1 MNDLLAKLRES
12 AEFQQIMDELRKHR
26 PVIPD
31 YRPQATREE
40 TEYLV
45 EKIKYQS
52 GLRDGFDLLN
62 RLLTGK

>member
-1 MNDLLAKLRES
+1 MRDLLAKLRES
-12 AEFQQIMDELRKHR
+12 AEFKQIMDELQRNR

-52 GLRDGFDLLN
+52 GLRDGFDLLSK
-62 RLLTGK
+62 LLTGR

>member
-1 MNDLLAKLRES
+1 MKDLLAKLRES
-12 AEFQQIMDELRKHR
+12 AEFKQIMDELQRNR

-52 GLRDGFDLLN
+52 GLRDGFDLLSK
-62 RLLTGK
+62 LLTGK